1 MSNRKSKKINLLKPV
16 FWAIIFAIFAGSI
29 FMAVDLATSGA
40 EISSLESQV
49 AALTQ
54 RNRELTA
61 EIIKNSSVSEV
72 DVASSDLGFNKPEK
86 TVYLTPNQGIFA
98 KLP

>member
-1 MSNRKSKKINLLKPV
+1 
-16 FWAIIFAIFAGSI
+16 
-29 FMAVDLATSGA
+29 MAVDVATSGA

-49 AALTQ
+49 AVLNQ

-61 EIIKNSSVSEV
+61 EVISASSVSEV
-72 DVASSDLGFNKPEK
+72 GGASEELGFVKPEK
-86 TVYLTPNQGIFA
+86 TIYLTPNQGIFA

>member
-1 MSNRKSKKINLLKPV
+1 
-16 FWAIIFAIFAGSI
+16 
-29 FMAVDLATSGA
+29 MAVDVATSGA

-49 AALTQ
+49 AVLNQ

-61 EIIKNSSVSEV
+61 EVIRSSSVSEV
-72 DVASSDLGFNKPEK
+72 DEASEELGFVKPEK
-86 TVYLTPNQGIFA
+86 TIYLTPNQGIFA